1 MSEAEKAAKETQHRK
16 EAAEAAA
23 KLRFYRVGT
32 PKKKRGR

>member
-23 KLRFYRVGT
+23 KLRFMRVGT
-32 PKKKRGR
+32 PKKKRVK